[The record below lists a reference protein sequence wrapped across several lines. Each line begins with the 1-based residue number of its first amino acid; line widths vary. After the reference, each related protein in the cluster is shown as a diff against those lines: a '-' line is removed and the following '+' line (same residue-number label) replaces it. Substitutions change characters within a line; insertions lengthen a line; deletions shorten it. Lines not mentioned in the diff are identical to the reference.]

1 MIEQIIIKRKD
12 ILKIDIPQYEY
23 IKLSTVD
30 GLEYEGNLLEIKNN
44 YLSFYTIPYTSE
56 VQTLY
61 LDCINYLVFPQ
72 KNKAFFIVDID

>member
-1 MIEQIIIKRKD
+1 MIEQIIIKRED

-23 IKLSTVD
+23 VKLSTVD

-44 YLSFYTIPYTSE
+44 YLSFYIIPYTSE

-61 LDCINYLVFPQ
+61 LNCINYLVFPQ